1 MNFWKFVKSFVL
13 NLSHYLLCFSIINQK
28 SNFIVKRRIF
38 QVFKGIQSYCRT
50 KTNKMEEFNQ
60 KLLQNLEIF
69 DNFEILNK
77 VVESWG
83 FPSSYVMI
91 NKKKWEIS
99 LTSIWLILFKYFNL
113 LLLLPFIHFL
123 IFLYFI
129 LINYCF
135 LLANLKYFVHCFLF
149 YFKPLKTPL

>member
-99 LTSIWLILFKYFNL
+99 LTSIWLILFKYFVVPKTWEDSLQYETL
-113 LLLLPFIHFL
+113 LFTFPFHFL
-123 IFLYFI
+123 
-129 LINYCF
+129 
-135 LLANLKYFVHCFLF
+135 
-149 YFKPLKTPL
+149 PLTL